1 VVALAAESQPLAALT
16 LAEVLATSDVPAG
29 VVNIISGQ
37 RKELI
42 PWLASHM
49 DVNAIDVA
57 GCTGDEIK
65 AIEESAASNVKRVI
79 KLPDREQ
86 SPQLISAYMEM
97 KTVWHPIGV

>member
-1 VVALAAESQPLAALT
+1 VVALAAEEHPLAALT
-16 LAEVLATSDVPAG
+16 LAEVVATSDLPAG
-29 VVNIISGQ
+29 VVNILSGQ

-57 GCTGDEIK
+57 GCTVDEIK
-65 AIEESAASNVKRVI
+65 AVEESAAGNVKRVI
-79 KLPDREQ
+79 KL
-86 SPQLISAYMEM
+86 SPEERSPYLVAAYMEM